1 MYTVMGEKKRLST
14 SELNKM
20 RSLASMLGT
29 KDFFWNVREREEV
42 HSYANIMQGRV
53 QEHYDKHFVVFL
65 AFYFLAIVAPSDG
78 SEIDSEL
85 LCILLILTAVF

>member
-1 MYTVMGEKKRLST
+1 MKKKRLST

-53 QEHYDKHFVVFL
+53 
-65 AFYFLAIVAPSDG
+65 
-78 SEIDSEL
+78 
-85 LCILLILTAVF
+85 